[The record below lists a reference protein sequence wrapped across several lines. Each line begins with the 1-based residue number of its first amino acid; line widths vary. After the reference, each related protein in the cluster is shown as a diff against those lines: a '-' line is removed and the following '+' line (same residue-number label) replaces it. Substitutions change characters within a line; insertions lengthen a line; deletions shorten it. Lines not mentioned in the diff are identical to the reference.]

1 MSFATRFTRSIAQV
15 GSAGAL
21 ARRRT
26 LFKITASLLVSGL
39 LAAPALAPAGD
50 RDDDRWIGTWTAS
63 PQSPEPPIIV
73 PTPVQFD
80 NQTIR
85 QVVRTSI
92 GGRKVRVRRGKQEC
106 SERDGKSETPSL
118 SIGAIG
124 REPARSKALNRLRS
138 KSVPSRFDT
147 R

>member
-26 LFKITASLLVSGL
+26 LFKITASLLVSGS

-63 PQSPEPPIIV
+63 PQSPEPPVIV

-92 GGRKVRVRRGKQEC
+92 GGHKVRVR
-106 SERDGKSETPSL
+106 L
-118 SIGAIG
+118 SNEFGSSPLAVAGVTIARHGAGAAIVAG
-124 REPARSKALNRLRS
+124 SDRPLADCRSTHQPLA
-138 KSVPSRFDT
+138 
-147 R
+147 

>member
-26 LFKITASLLVSGL
+26 LFKITASLLVSGS

-63 PQSPEPPIIV
+63 PQSPEPPVIV

-92 GGRKVRVRRGKQEC
+92 GGHKVRVR
-106 SERDGKSETPSL
+106 L
-118 SIGAIG
+118 SNEFGSSPLAVGGVTIARYGADAAIVAG
-124 REPARSKALNRLRS
+124 SDRPLADCRSVN
-138 KSVPSRFDT
+138 P
-147 R
+147 